1 VDAGSAPAVGHFRF
15 CGVRKQLVVKKK
27 YLIIRFSSIGDIVL
41 TTPVVRCLKQ
51 QTGAEVHYLSKKQFA
66 GILQPN
72 PYIDKLHLID
82 QEVDEVLEELRAER
96 FDEIIDLH
104 NNLRTLR
111 VKKALGVPAHSF
123 PKLNIQKFILVNFK
137 INLLPDVHI
146 VDRYMQTVKHLG
158 VVNDGQGLD
167 YFLTPNDDLNL
178 ATFLPEGFAAGFVAF
193 VIGGQ
198 HEGKM
203 CSAEKITRICQK
215 LKKPVVLL
223 GGPEDALKG
232 EIISREAGENV
243 FNAAGKCTLGQSA
256 YILKHCDAVI
266 THDTGLMHVAAAF
279 KKKVISLWGGTV
291 PELGMYPYLP
301 GEGSKILEVK
311 HVMRPSSKL
320 GSRKGIYKLWN
331 FMDMIP
337 ENLISE
343 SVN

>member
-1 VDAGSAPAVGHFRF
+1 MAFDSGVYLAPA
-15 CGVRKQLVVKKK
+15 KLAMKK

-41 TTPVVRCLKQ
+41 TTPVVRCLKE
-51 QTGAEVHYLSKKQFA
+51 QTDAEIHYLSKKQFE
-66 GILQPN
+66 GILAPN

-82 QEVDEVLEELRAER
+82 EKVSEVIDALKAER

-104 NNLRTLR
+104 HNLRTLQ
-111 VKKALGVPAHSF
+111 VKKALGIPAYSF
-123 PKLNIQKFILVNFK
+123 PKYNLQKFILVNFK

-146 VDRYMQTVKHLG
+146 VDRYMQTVAHLG
-158 VVNDGQGLD
+158 VKNDGQGLD
-167 YFLTPNDDLNL
+167 FFLRPEDELDLSAAL
-178 ATFLPEGFAAGFVAF
+178 PADFLKGYIAF

-203 CSAEKITRICQK
+203 CSVAKITDICK
-215 LKKPVVLL
+215 AIKKPVLLL
-223 GGPEDALKG
+223 GGPEDAARG
-232 EIISREAGENV
+232 DQISREAGAHV
-243 FNAAGKCTLGQSA
+243 YNACGKFKLGQSA
-256 YILKHCDAVI
+256 FLVKMSEAVI

-320 GSRKGIYKLWN
+320 GTRKGIYRLWN

-337 ENLISE
+337 TGVISE
-343 SVN
+343 WVN